1 MSRSWPARTWT
12 RSLGEPGGPSRLGEL
27 YRRLVRDSPL
37 HWLGPA
43 CGVMHMAT
51 GAVLNACWDLA
62 ARRAGQPLW
71 LLLAGL
77 SPEEI
82 IGLVDFRYL
91 SDALTPDEALGLLE
105 RGVPGRAERIAALRR
120 DGYPAYSTAPGWLG
134 YSDQRLAAL
143 CAEAVEEGFTQVKL
157 KVGAA
162 LEDDKRRCAIAREVL
177 GDDIGMAIDANQVWD
192 VPTAIGWIR
201 ELAPFRP
208 AWVEEPTAPEDVLGA
223 AAIRRGVAPVKVATG
238 EHVANPVMFKQ
249 LLQADAIDI
258 MQIDACRVA
267 GVNENIANLLLAAKF
282 GVPVCPHAGG
292 VGLCEIVQH
301 LSMFDYVALSGT
313 TQGRR
318 IEWID
323 HLHEHFAA
331 PAVVSRGRY
340 RAPEIP
346 GRVHRDAAR
355 GPGRVLLPV
364 WPGLAVFIT
373 GRPVIAPG
381 LAGLRRRA
389 HRRAVRAGQRRGG
402 HRHAPGGLG
411 CGDPRLRHRA
421 ALRGGAVRAADR
433 RFPGRA
439 SARRVRRVHQGRA
452 AAGAHDRSRLRGR
465 SRTVLQHPRAEPGP
479 RLQRG
484 RRAAV
489 AGRQPA
495 AAAAGPGGHRAH
507 PRPGRPYG
515 RGAGRRLSRPGPA
528 ARGRHGRGDRGRGQ
542 LRVAGRMVRRALRP
556 GLRAGGRAVHA
567 AGRLR
572 GGSLFP
578 LCRSRGVAVLAGGV
592 FNSGILADPAD
603 GAYYDYALAAPGLLA
618 RARRIAEVCAG
629 YDVPIAAA
637 ALRYVLRHPAVTAAV
652 VGVRTPDQIRADAAY
667 PGWPIPD
674 ALWADLASL

>member
-1 MSRSWPARTWT
+1 MTKIIGFDTYDVRFPTSRSLAGSDAMNSAPDYSAAYVVIRTDAEHLAGHGYAFT
-12 RSLGEPGGPSRLGEL
+12 IGRGNEVQLAAIRVLEPFLAGQDLDEVLGEPGGPPRLGEL

-37 HWLGPA
+37 HWLGPS

-77 SPEEI
+77 TPEEI
-82 IGLVDFRYL
+82 IGLIDFRYL
-91 SDALTPDEALGLLE
+91 SDALTPDEAIGLLE
-105 RGVPGRAERIAALRR
+105 RGAAGRAERVAALRR

-134 YSDQRLAAL
+134 YSDQRLATL
-143 CAEAVEEGFTQVKL
+143 CAEAVGEGFTQVKL

-249 LLQADAIDI
+249 LLQAGAIDI

-282 GVPVCPHAGG
+282 GVPVCPHGGG

-331 PAVVSRGRY
+331 PAVVTRGRY
-340 RAPEIP
+340 RAPETSGASTEILP
-346 GRVHRDAAR
+346 ETLAEFSYPS
-355 GPGRVLLPV
+355 GPAWRYSSP
-364 WPGLAVFIT
+364 
-373 GRPVIAPG
+373 
-381 LAGLRRRA
+381 
-389 HRRAVRAGQRRGG
+389 
-402 HRHAPGGLG
+402 
-411 CGDPRLRHRA
+411 
-421 ALRGGAVRAADR
+421 
-433 RFPGRA
+433 
-439 SARRVRRVHQGRA
+439 
-452 AAGAHDRSRLRGR
+452 
-465 SRTVLQHPRAEPGP
+465 
-479 RLQRG
+479 
-484 RRAAV
+484 
-489 AGRQPA
+489 
-495 AAAAGPGGHRAH
+495 AGP
-507 PRPGRPYG
+507 
-515 RGAGRRLSRPGPA
+515 
-528 ARGRHGRGDRGRGQ
+528 
-542 LRVAGRMVRRALRP
+542 
-556 GLRAGGRAVHA
+556 
-567 AGRLR
+567 
-572 GGSLFP
+572 
-578 LCRSRGVAVLAGGV
+578 
-592 FNSGILADPAD
+592 
-603 GAYYDYALAAPGLLA
+603 
-618 RARRIAEVCAG
+618 
-629 YDVPIAAA
+629 
-637 ALRYVLRHPAVTAAV
+637 
-652 VGVRTPDQIRADAAY
+652 
-667 PGWPIPD
+667 
-674 ALWADLASL
+674 